1 MPSGKKEIKG
11 EKIYPALSE
20 LSTEEMDP
28 NAIRSM
34 NEERERAAQRVLELE
49 GALGQTN
56 QTLKKVEA
64 KLIAYEASRKKDV
77 STAAPIILME
87 DNLTKAKRAIMVPK
101 VMCPTT
107 EAMQAMLGLQS
118 RSASDMEKIAKS
130 KETIIK
136 KTREYVNT
144 FPKYNGES
152 RKGQEWCA
160 RICFHA
166 KQYRVETIE
175 ADEVK
180 FAIFGAVDGNMKNRI
195 LHLEPGTQGYKN
207 FTAAEYLEFFF
218 FNTFI
223 FLKS

>member
-1 MPSGKKEIKG
+1 
-11 EKIYPALSE
+11 
-20 LSTEEMDP
+20 MDA
-28 NAIRSM
+28 NAIKSI
-34 NEERERAAQRVLELE
+34 NEDRENAAQRVLELE

-56 QTLKKVEA
+56 QILKRVEA

-101 VMCPTT
+101 VMCPTA
-107 EAMQAMLGLQS
+107 EAMQAMLALPNLS
-118 RSASDMEKIAKS
+118 VSDMEKVAKG

-144 FPKYNGES
+144 FPKYNGDS
-152 RKGQEWCA
+152 RRGQEWCA

-175 ADEVK
+175 ADEVNLQ
-180 FAIFGAVDGNMKNRI
+180 F
-195 LHLEPGTQGYKN
+195 LEQ
-207 FTAAEYLEFFF
+207 
-218 FNTFI
+218 
-223 FLKS
+223 